1 MEDNLG
7 DVRTLLDQGA
17 DTEIRNSRG
26 QTALLLALSEN
37 RDVRMTRLWVVRVF
51 AMCSIVMRNWGF
63 LPTSIVWW
71 KRRKAGSGV
80 GPSEELWAFVG
91 RSEDRRRAKGRALGI
106 LNG

>member
-37 RDVRMTRLWVVRVF
+37 RDVRITRLWVVRVF
-51 AMCSIVMRNWGF
+51 AMCCLNVDSDEKLG
-63 LPTSIVWW
+63 LPSYLHRV
-71 KRRKAGSGV
+71 V
-80 GPSEELWAFVG
+80 EEKEG
-91 RSEDRRRAKGRALGI
+91 GERSRAQ
-106 LNG
+106 